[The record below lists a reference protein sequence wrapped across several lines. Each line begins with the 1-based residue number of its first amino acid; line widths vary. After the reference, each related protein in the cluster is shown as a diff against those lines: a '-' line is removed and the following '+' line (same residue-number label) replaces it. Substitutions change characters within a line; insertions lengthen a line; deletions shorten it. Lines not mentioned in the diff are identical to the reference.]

1 MLTGRNTDL
10 EIRAQSLFCAFARLN
25 FNIPVLFA
33 KQWRQ
38 SVTKVCA
45 ELDLEDKQ
53 NSAVHYGMMLSLR
66 GCAVQ

>member
-1 MLTGRNTDL
+1 M
-10 EIRAQSLFCAFARLN
+10 EICTQSLSCEFAHLN
-25 FNIPVLFA
+25 FNILVLFA

-53 NSAVHYGMMLSLR
+53 NSAVHYGIMLSLP